1 MIFVF
6 EFCIKKRYKLRLV
19 FFDNV
24 TGLLDYLLL
33 FLPKIIFIMITF
45 KRTLSIVFVSLLLNS
60 CATTQKIEALK
71 PLPSDDTPMVFNT
84 KTSFVNMPLEI
95 SLKEIENQL
104 NKTLNGEI
112 YNDANLEDDKTQM
125 KITKTAPIRLIEK
138 NGKIQTV
145 LPLKIWARF
154 KYGTDFMGLND
165 TREIFLNGTIT
176 MTSDVKLSN
185 WKLSTTSKI
194 EDFEW
199 SESPSIVVAGKNV
212 PITYIINP
220 TLSIFKSRIA
230 KKIDEAIENSCD
242 FKPYVLEVLEKMSTP
257 FLTSD
262 QYQAWFKLIPIEV
275 YVTDATLGKKDI
287 KMDLGLK
294 CNMQT
299 MVGTKP
305 KTTFD
310 KGAIQ
315 FKAVTKVP
323 EKLTA
328 NIAAI
333 STYESASKII
343 SNNFKGKEFAAG
355 SRKITVQNVAL
366 WQREGKI
373 IIALDMTGSINGT
386 IYLSGIPNYNA
397 VTKEIYFDQM
407 DYVLNTKGLLTKT
420 ANWLLQ
426 GVILK
431 KIQENCRY
439 SIKDNL
445 EEGKKSLVPY
455 LNNYSPMKGVFV
467 NGSTND
473 FEFEK
478 VEVTNK
484 AIIAFITTT
493 GKMNVKIDGMD

>member
-1 MIFVF
+1 MKTFKITVS
-6 EFCIKKRYKLRLV
+6 I
-19 FFDNV
+19 
-24 TGLLDYLLL
+24 L
-33 FLPKIIFIMITF
+33 FL
-45 KRTLSIVFVSLLLNS
+45 SLFFNS
-60 CATTQKIEALK
+60 CSTTQKIEALK
-71 PLPSDDTPMVFNT
+71 PLPSDDAPMVVNT
-84 KTSFVNMPLEI
+84 KTSFVNMPLQI

-112 YNDANLEDDKTQM
+112 YNDS
-125 KITKTAPIRLIEK
+125 KIEGDNTEMRIIKTAPIRLTEK

-145 LPLKIWARF
+145 LPLKIWSRF

-165 TREIFLNGTIT
+165 TREINLNGTIT
-176 MTSDVKLSN
+176 LTSDVRLSN
-185 WKLSTTSKI
+185 WKLSTNSRI
-194 EDFEW
+194 DDFEW
-199 SESPSIVVAGKNV
+199 SESPSILVAGKYV

-220 TLSIFKSRIA
+220 TLSIFKSKIA
-230 KKIDEAIENSCD
+230 KMIDKAIEDSCD
-242 FKPYVLEVLEKMSTP
+242 FKPYVLDVLEKMSTP
-257 FLTSD
+257 FLTSE

-275 YVTDATLGKKDI
+275 YVTDAVLGKGQI
-287 KMDLGLK
+287 NMDLGLK

-299 MVGTKP
+299 MVGSQP
-305 KTTFD
+305 KNTFD
-310 KGAIQ
+310 RSAIQ
-315 FKAVTKVP
+315 FKAVTKIP

-333 STYESASKII
+333 STYESASRII
-343 SNNFKGKEFAAG
+343 ASNFQGKEFAAG
-355 SRKITVQNVAL
+355 SRKIVVQNVAL
-366 WQREGKI
+366 WQKDSKI

-386 IYLSGIPNYNA
+386 IYLSGIPNYNS

-426 GVILK
+426 GMILR

-439 SIKDNL
+439 SIKPNL
-445 EEGKKSLVPY
+445 DEGKKSLLPY
-455 LNNYSPMKGVFV
+455 LNNFSPMKGVFV
-467 NGSTND
+467 NGTTED

-493 GKMNVKIDGMD
+493 GKMNVRIDGMD

>member
-1 MIFVF
+1 MLQYFPFFTYIFAKKIIAVMTR
-6 EFCIKKRYKLRLV
+6 IK
-19 FFDNV
+19 V
-24 TGLLDYLLL
+24 TL
-33 FLPKIIFIMITF
+33 FIIFI
-45 KRTLSIVFVSLLLNS
+45 SIIFNS
-60 CATTQKIEALK
+60 CSTTQKIEALK
-71 PLPSDDTPMVFNT
+71 PLPSNDAPMVFKT

-104 NKTLNGEI
+104 NKTLAGEI
-112 YNDANLEDDKTQM
+112 YNDSNLEDDKTEM

-138 NGKIQTV
+138 DGKIQTI
-145 LPLKIWARF
+145 LPLKIWSRF
-154 KYGTDFMGLND
+154 KYGTEFMGLND
-165 TREIFLNGTIT
+165 TKEINLNGTIT

-194 EDFEW
+194 EDFKW
-199 SESPSIVVAGKNV
+199 SESPSILVAGKNV

-220 TLSIFKSRIA
+220 TLSIFKSKIA

-242 FKPYVLEVLEKMSTP
+242 FKPYVLDVLEKMSTP
-257 FLTSD
+257 FLTSE
-262 QYQAWFKLIPIEV
+262 QYQTWFKLIPVEV
-275 YVTDATLGKKDI
+275 YVTDAQITKSKI
-287 KMDLGLK
+287 NMDLGLK
-294 CNMQT
+294 CSMQT
-299 MVGTKP
+299 IVGQKP
-305 KTTFD
+305 KTSFD
-310 KGAIQ
+310 KTAIQ
-315 FKAVTKVP
+315 FKAVTKIPTTVS
-323 EKLTA
+323 A
-328 NIAAI
+328 NVAAI

-343 SNNFKGKEFAAG
+343 SSNFQGKEFASG
-355 SRKITVQNVAL
+355 SRKIVVKNVGL
-366 WQREGKI
+366 WQRDGKI
-373 IIALDMTGSINGT
+373 IIALEMTGSINGT
-386 IYLSGIPNYNA
+386 IYLAGIPNYNA

-407 DYVLNTKGLLTKT
+407 DYILDTKGLLTKT

-445 EEGKKSLVPY
+445 EEGKKSLLPY

-467 NGSTND
+467 NGTLND

-478 VEVTNK
+478 VEVTDK